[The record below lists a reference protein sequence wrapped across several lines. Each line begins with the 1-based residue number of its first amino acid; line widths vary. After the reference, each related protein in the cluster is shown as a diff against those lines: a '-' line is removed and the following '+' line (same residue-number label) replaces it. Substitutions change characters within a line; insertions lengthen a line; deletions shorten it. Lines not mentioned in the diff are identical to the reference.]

1 MSTTP
6 ALADAYRF
14 GRFELRPAQR
24 LLLADG
30 APLPVGARAF
40 DLLQALVVERDRVV
54 SHDELL
60 ARVWP
65 GMVVEE
71 NNLRQH
77 VSALRKLLGAQALA
91 TVPGRGYRFTLP
103 LEEGRAPLA
112 APPVASARRA
122 WRSRSPTAS
131 ARISPTASASSSWR
145 R

>member
-1 MSTTP
+1 MAATP
-6 ALADAYRF
+6 RSPDAYRF

-40 DLLQALVVERDRVV
+40 DLLLVLVAERERVV

-60 ARVWP
+60 ASVWP
-65 GMVVEE
+65 GLVVEE

-77 VSALRKLLGAQALA
+77 VSGLRKLLGAQALA

-103 LEEGRAPLA
+103 ADEGHAPA
-112 APPVASARRA
+112 A
-122 WRSRSPTAS
+122 
-131 ARISPTASASSSWR
+131 
-145 R
+145 